1 MNDSNA
7 SLKRHCDCHFVFGDS
22 VHRGRNKWYSESD
35 VTSKLRG
42 KIDVAEGEM
51 NVTRH
56 HDDVVVSVGDASGIL
71 DKHLSSIEPAF
82 VKANNEREVHR
93 HLVKRGTR
101 NVCLPFRTRI
111 QGLLVDVGQLE
122 SFAAIF
128 SGIGVAV
135 HLASNTFLNYQDTL
149 KQEVDDSKQMFLGIV
164 VFRCR

>member
-1 MNDSNA
+1 M
-7 SLKRHCDCHFVFGDS
+7 
-22 VHRGRNKWYSESD
+22 
-35 VTSKLRG
+35 RG
-42 KIDVAEGEM
+42 KFIATLSGGECLI
-51 NVTRH
+51 H
-56 HDDVVVSVGDASGIL
+56 YIY
-71 DKHLSSIEPAF
+71 P
-82 VKANNEREVHR
+82 
-93 HLVKRGTR
+93 TR